1 MKPTHVGITSAIV
14 ASLCCLGP
22 LVLVLVGLGSLGL
35 GAFFGRYHWWFIG
48 AAIGLLTFA
57 WRSYFKEKRR
67 CTTAHC
73 EMASGQTTKWT
84 LLLAST
90 VVAVFVGLNVYT
102 YASQGRKS
110 AVSTSPTLASLA
122 TIKIP
127 VEGMTCF
134 TCELTVESSL
144 KRLPG
149 VEEADAKVTEEAAY
163 VRYDPSRVSL
173 DELIAAINKTGYKAR
188 RPSPS
193 SQGG

>member
-84 LLLAST
+84 LLLASA
-90 VVAVFVGLNVYT
+90 VVAAFVGLNLYT
-102 YASQGRKS
+102 YASQSHSAAMIGYSHRLS
-110 AVSTSPTLASLA
+110 AVV
-122 TIKIP
+122 KIP

-149 VEEADAKVTEEAAY
+149 VQDADAKVTEQTAY
-163 VRYDPSRVSL
+163 VRYDPTQVNL
-173 DELIAAINKTGYKAR
+173 DALIAAINKTGYKAR

>member
-1 MKPTHVGITSAIV
+1 MKPAKLGILSALT
-14 ASLCCLGP
+14 ASVCCLGP
-22 LVLVLVGLGSLGL
+22 VLLVLLGLGSLGF
-35 GAFFGRYHWWFIG
+35 GAFFGRYHWWFIM

-67 CTTAHC
+67 CTTAQC
-73 EMASGQTTKWT
+73 AMEKGQTTKWT

-102 YASQGRKS
+102 YASQGRTNAIAHS
-110 AVSTSPTLASLA
+110 SSVASLA
-122 TIKIP
+122 TVKIP

-149 VEEADAKVTEEAAY
+149 VQEADAKVTEEAAY
-163 VRYDPSRVSL
+163 VRYDSSRVSL
-173 DELIAAINKTGYKAR
+173 DELIAAINETGYKAK
-188 RPSPS
+188 RPG